1 MNPVQRFFHKYFI
14 STIAA
19 LTLFLLINLVLVVA
33 IRVVAG
39 CHATAPDLSV
49 SALSAMVSEVNGVIE
64 VEPEVSRV
72 LAENRAWA
80 MLLDDGGAVI
90 WEEQM
95 PEDLPRSYTAA
106 QIAQFSRWYL
116 QEYPVFVWQQPAGLF
131 GPWLSQR
138 LAYFSQAF
146 C

>member
-39 CHATAPDLSV
+39 RHATAPDLSV

-90 WEEQM
+90 
-95 PEDLPRSYTAA
+95 
-106 QIAQFSRWYL
+106 
-116 QEYPVFVWQQPAGLF
+116 
-131 GPWLSQR
+131 
-138 LAYFSQAF
+138 
-146 C
+146 

>member
-1 MNPVQRFFHKYFI
+1 
-14 STIAA
+14 
-19 LTLFLLINLVLVVA
+19 
-33 IRVVAG
+33 
-39 CHATAPDLSV
+39 
-49 SALSAMVSEVNGVIE
+49 MVSEVNGVIE

-106 QIAQFSRWYL
+106 RIAQFSRWYL
-116 QEYPVFVWQQPAGLF
+116 QEYPVF

>member
-39 CHATAPDLSV
+39 RHATAPDLSV

-95 PEDLPRSYTAA
+95 PEAAEGFALYRQYRYGKIMLTSYC
-106 QIAQFSRWYL
+106 R
-116 QEYPVFVWQQPAGLF
+116 PVGE
-131 GPWLSQR
+131 
-138 LAYFSQAF
+138 
-146 C
+146 